1 MTDHFN
7 HWLIGIILL
16 LLMINGLL
24 FDSLNLGKT
33 DIPEHSDLIV
43 VFAGSEGRLE
53 KAAELYK
60 LGYADKV
67 LLTPAN
73 GESNPQAAVASGI
86 PASALILD
94 RQATS
99 TYNNAVVTLDVM
111 KKNGY
116 KKALVVTSDYHIR
129 RSRFILNRLNEDGY
143 EISIVGALNTKE
155 QQWTE
160 RSNANAIWWSEFRKL
175 MGYRLGLYQWI
186 DE

>member
-16 LLMINGLL
+16 ILMINGLL
-24 FDSLNLGKT
+24 FNSLNLGKT
-33 DIPEHSDLIV
+33 DMPEHSDLIV
-43 VFAGSEGRLE
+43 VFAGDNGRLE

-60 LGYADKV
+60 LGYGKKV
-67 LLTPAN
+67 LFTPSQNDLTT
-73 GESNPQAAVASGI
+73 QAAVATGI
-86 PASALILD
+86 PASAIILD

-99 TYNNAVVTLDVM
+99 TYKNAVVTLDVM

-143 EISIVGALNTKE
+143 EINIVGALNTKE
-155 QQWTE
+155 QHWTE

>member
-1 MTDHFN
+1 MFN
-7 HWLIGIILL
+7 NIKYFVVVAVLFIALLYTLL
-16 LLMINGLL
+16 LN
-24 FDSLNLGKT
+24 SLDLGRT

-43 VFAGSEGRLE
+43 VFAGDNGRLE

-60 LGYADKV
+60 LGYGKKV
-67 LLTPAN
+67 LFTPSQNDLTT
-73 GESNPQAAVASGI
+73 QAAVAAGI

-94 RQATS
+94 QQATS
-99 TYNNAVVTLDVM
+99 TYKNAVVTLDVM

-143 EISIVGALNTKE
+143 EFNVVGALNTKE
-155 QQWTE
+155 QHWTE
-160 RSNANAIWWSEFRKL
+160 RSDANAIWWSEFRKL
-175 MGYRLGLYQWI
+175 WGYRLGLYQWI